1 MNSTIA
7 NRQRKRDA
15 NLDLLRILSMLLI
28 IFLHTIDHTGV
39 MEAAETASNA
49 MYFYVRFTYAATQV
63 CVNCYVMLSGYYLVK
78 STFSIR
84 KLAKLWMEAVF
95 YTLVFKF
102 IFICMGRENLS
113 VVTLVSCFFPILTG
127 RYWFLTIYAGLYLVS
142 PFLNLF
148 ISTMGKKV
156 YTSLNICLF
165 VLFSLWNSFHPAIA
179 GMNSGGGWG
188 LAWFV
193 VLYLCAAWF
202 RLYYTPDEKPIGKL
216 LIFLL
221 IPALVAMAQLVA
233 RMTGI
238 GILQTVATHWF
249 RYESAPVY
257 LMTLSLFVCFLNIHI
272 SNKKAGRMIC
282 TIAPLTFGV
291 YLIHTHPDVSPWLW
305 EVTALPRFMDS
316 MWFPVIQIGCVLMV
330 FAVCAV
336 MDELR
341 KRTVGKLENHRVV
354 ELLCEKITDACHRGA
369 EKL

>member
-1 MNSTIA
+1 MNCATVKP
-7 NRQRKRDA
+7 QVKRDA
-15 NLDLLRILSMLLI
+15 NLDLLRIVSMLLI

-39 MEAAETASNA
+39 MEKAETASNA

-78 STFSIR
+78 SNFSIK

-102 IFICMGRENLS
+102 IFICMGRETLS
-113 VVTLVSCFFPILTG
+113 VVMLGSCFFPILTG

-148 ISTMGKKV
+148 VSAMDKKMH
-156 YTSLNICLF
+156 TCLNICLF
-165 VLFSLWNSFHPAIA
+165 GLFSLWNSFHPAIA

-202 RLYYTPDEKPIGKL
+202 RLYYTPDEKPLGKL
-216 LIFLL
+216 PAFLL
-221 IPALVAMAQLVA
+221 IPALIAAAQLVA

-257 LMTLSLFVCFLNIHI
+257 VMTLSLFAFFLNIRI
-272 SNKKAGRMIC
+272 SNEKVGRMIC
-282 TIAPLTFGV
+282 AIAPLTFGV

-341 KRTVGKLENHRVV
+341 KRTVGKLENHRSIDM
-354 ELLCEKITDACHRGA
+354 LCKKITNIYLRAAD
-369 EKL
+369 KM